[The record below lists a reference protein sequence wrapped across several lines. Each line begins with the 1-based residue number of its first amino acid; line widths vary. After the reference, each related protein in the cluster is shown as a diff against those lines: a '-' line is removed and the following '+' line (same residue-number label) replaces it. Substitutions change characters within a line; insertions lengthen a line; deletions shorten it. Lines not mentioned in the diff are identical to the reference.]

1 MDGYLDG
8 LPQILRMIAA
18 IPVVVMPPP
27 LNISKKS
34 FVVEQGGLVEAVKA
48 EVVLVQVADLVFQ
61 ICHLNLFVFGSTD
74 HIDFFLR
81 QRNCNQLAAKRA
93 PDAEGIGCD
102 GTSLHYDPGHVICS
116 LNCHHPAIKMFGH
129 QAGEQHIVDLPG
141 WTCGPVNTAV
151 LPNRKPGRIHASAF
165 RLTYEDVQTFIAETA
180 QDLSQCRFIVLCHED
195 DLVYELRLLAMLI
208 VGDANHFIEIAKLK
222 KLLG

>member
-102 GTSLHYDPGHVICS
+102 GISLHYDPGHVICS
-116 LNCHHPAIKMFGH
+116 LNCHHPAIKMLSH
-129 QAGEQHIVDLPG
+129 QTGKQRVVNPPG
-141 WTCGPVNTAV
+141 RTCCSVNTTV
-151 LPNRKPGRIHASAF
+151 LLDRKPGRIRVGIV
-165 RLTYEDVQTFIAETA
+165 RLTYEGVQTLIAEP
-180 QDLSQCRFIVLCHED
+180 QQNIGQRRFIILGHED
-195 DLVYELRLLAMLI
+195 DLMYELRRQLRQQE
-208 VGDANHFIEIAKLK
+208 N
-222 KLLG
+222 